1 MQSNTVIVDNSS
13 YINNFMKFFIPFC
26 LIQFKTI
33 CTGKP
38 NFLFKRI
45 AKIST
50 PPVEALAFKINPIP
64 TPTKHA
70 AKIAANN
77 GSSR

>member
-33 CTGKP
+33 CFHYNHLP
-38 NFLFKRI
+38 FYHLFILNAFDFLGTF
-45 AKIST
+45 T
-50 PPVEALAFKINPIP
+50 L
-64 TPTKHA
+64 
-70 AKIAANN
+70 
-77 GSSR
+77 